1 MPEIKARQLKNLQKM
16 NNEQKDQDLHV
27 NRHSSNEMLS
37 AALPVRVQRKRS
49 KGWKMP
55 LNTVYVGR
63 GTRFGNP
70 FRLDADGFI
79 ENYTRWGQWENWS
92 YSNNFSIKDVVE
104 LYEQWVDGQ
113 LRNNRL
119 PLPPRWSDI
128 SNLKGKNLSCFCP
141 LSEPCH
147 ADVLLRLANG

>member
-1 MPEIKARQLKNLQKM
+1 MPKI
-16 NNEQKDQDLHV
+16 D
-27 NRHSSNEMLS
+27 SSAPLAPNGLLP

-55 LNTVYVGR
+55 DNTVYVGR
-63 GTRFGNP
+63 GSRFGNP
-70 FRLDADGFI
+70 FRLSEDGFI
-79 ENYTRWGQWENWS
+79 ENYTRWHTWEDWS
-92 YSNNFSIKDVVE
+92 YTNNFSVKEVVE
-104 LYEQWVDGQ
+104 LYEQWIDGQ
-113 LRNNRL
+113 LRSNRL
-119 PLPPRWSDI
+119 PMPPSWSDI

>member
-1 MPEIKARQLKNLQKM
+1 MKNINQLI
-16 NNEQKDQDLHV
+16 
-27 NRHSSNEMLS
+27 
-37 AALPVRVQRKRS
+37 PVRLQRKRT
-49 KGWKMP
+49 KGFKLVSP
-55 LNTVYVGR
+55 NELPIVYVGR

-119 PLPPRWSDI
+119 PLPPKWSDI

-147 ADVLLRLANG
+147 ADILLRLANG